1 MTNKVLCFLII
12 SQLLLILQS
21 IKTSPEQNDS
31 FKPQTQRGSSI
42 HAKQRR
48 QVWKQQ
54 TFSSY
59 DSKVV
64 EKEFLH
70 NSLVWL
76 PHAGWNFGQGC
87 ELSRTHKARSQLEK
101 SKGSQW
107 IWRMLCQVN
116 CWPSQATQLHERQ
129 INPKRFRFVIC
140 LKKIF
145 PLKKLVDL
153 ISPCFPLH
161 ICLPLH
167 RYLLWH
173 GSRLRPNETLAN
185 LQNINV
191 LYSLS
196 LLIKLNAIKFA
207 GMTQGDEE
215 ETQLQQD
222 HDMPFVFIIPVR
234 WLSVKCHEKR
244 RHFICS

>member
-64 EKEFLH
+64 KKECLH

-140 LKKIF
+140 LQKIF
-145 PLKKLVDL
+145 PLKY
-153 ISPCFPLH
+153 IGWSNFPLFSSAH
-161 ICLPLH
+161 LSSPSPLFTVT
-167 RYLLWH
+167 WI
-173 GSRLRPNETLAN
+173 SAPPKWDFSQLA
-185 LQNINV
+185 
-191 LYSLS
+191 
-196 LLIKLNAIKFA
+196 K
-207 GMTQGDEE
+207 
-215 ETQLQQD
+215 
-222 HDMPFVFIIPVR
+222 H
-234 WLSVKCHEKR
+234 
-244 RHFICS
+244 